1 MEYVG
6 KLYGKIGGKFIE
18 VDDTEKL
25 REENAALRAAIVEME
40 RMLHLLTNLFESYP
54 RVVKEAC
61 GKHEV
66 PDMFCYYDALH
77 KALEKINRMA

>member
-40 RMLHLLTNLFESYP
+40 RMLHLLTNLFESVLITYN
-54 RVVKEAC
+54 A
-61 GKHEV
+61 G
-66 PDMFCYYDALH
+66 
-77 KALEKINRMA
+77 